1 MSASVIARKEALV
14 ASRDRRLR
22 GIYIALLLAV
32 IAALSVGVVR
42 TNTFEMERTAAAQ
55 ADRANFDA
63 QGSIN
68 PHSAAHYSKYA
79 FMPIPS
85 LSGFDPGVID
95 YAGMAVW
102 MEGHVQNPAT
112 FRRAEGAGDL
122 ARFVILSPAWVLQ
135 YLIPLLVVLLLF
147 ASYAGERQDGTLRQV
162 MSYGA
167 SPSVLFNGKLRGALS
182 ALLKLLI
189 LLGGFVAV
197 AILAFGEGAPQED
210 LGIRL
215 IGLFFTYAVYLFIY
229 AMLTIGLSALCS
241 SRRAA
246 AIALV
251 SVWSV
256 VTVLAPRL
264 GGDIAVMR
272 TPQPDAFDTAFSLTA
287 VAGDFYGYDP
297 GTTNVVNT
305 EYVDKHREEFLATYG
320 VTDVNDAPVDYAAH
334 RLQASEDHAN
344 PLWDVIYGGLRD
356 RYASQENTLKALSVL
371 SPTSAIMAL
380 SSGLAGTDRFH
391 HTQFVQE
398 AEAHRRVIIRQMNE
412 DMIYNA
418 DGQAWLYRS
427 DASFWPQIPAYEGR
441 LPSIST
447 FLPTYLVHAAILLF
461 WAVAAF
467 LFARWA
473 ANRAARLE
481 AVK

>member
-167 SPSVLFNGKLRGALS
+167 SPSVLFNGKLRGAMS

-215 IGLFFTYAVYLFIY
+215 AGLFFTYAVYLFIY

-246 AIALV
+246 AIALI

-272 TPQPDAFDTAFSLTA
+272 TPQPDAFDTTFALKA
-287 VAGDFYGYDP
+287 VSGDFG
-297 GTTNVVNT
+297 NS
-305 EYVDKHREEFLATYG
+305 EYADKHREEFLATYG
-320 VTDVNDAPVDYAAH
+320 VTDVNDAPVDFAAH

-344 PLWDVIYGGLRD
+344 PLWDDFYGGLRD
-356 RYASQENTLKALSVL
+356 GYASQENTLKVLSVL

-380 SSGLAGTDRFH
+380 SSGLSGTDRFH

-418 DGQAWLYRS
+418 NGQAWLYQS

-441 LPSIST
+441 LPSIGT
-447 FLPTYLVHAAILLF
+447 FVSSYLVHAGILLF
-461 WAVAAF
+461 WAVASF

>member
-14 ASRDRRLR
+14 AGRDRRLR

-215 IGLFFTYAVYLFIY
+215 AGLFFTYAVYLFIY
-229 AMLTIGLSALCS
+229 AMLTIGLSALCR

-246 AIALV
+246 AIALI

-272 TPQPDAFDTAFSLTA
+272 TPQPDAFDTTFALSA
-287 VAGDFYGYDP
+287 IRGDFG
-297 GTTNVVNT
+297 NS
-305 EYVDKHREEFLATYG
+305 ESADKHREEFLATYG
-320 VTDVNDAPVDYAAH
+320 VTDVDDAPIDFAAH

-344 PLWDVIYGGLRD
+344 PLWDDFYGGLREG
-356 RYASQENTLKALSVL
+356 YASQENTLKVLSVL

-418 DGQAWLYRS
+418 NGQAWLYQS

-441 LPSIST
+441 LPSIGT
-447 FLPTYLVHAAILLF
+447 FVSSYLVHAAILLF
-461 WAVAAF
+461 WAVASF

>member
-14 ASRDRRLR
+14 AGRDRRLR

-102 MEGHVQNPAT
+102 MEGHIQNPAT

-167 SPSVLFNGKLRGALS
+167 SPSVLFIGKLRGALS

-189 LLGGFVAV
+189 LLGGFVAI

-215 IGLFFTYAVYLFIY
+215 AGLFVTYAVYLFIY

-246 AIALV
+246 AIALI

-272 TPQPDAFDTAFSLTA
+272 TPQPDAFDTTFALNA
-287 VAGDFYGYDP
+287 VRGDF
-297 GTTNVVNT
+297 GTSD
-305 EYVDKHREEFLATYG
+305 YADRHREEFLETYG
-320 VTDVNDAPVDYAAH
+320 VTDVNDAPVDFAAH

-344 PLWDVIYGGLRD
+344 PLWDDFYGGLRD
-356 RYASQENTLKALSVL
+356 GYASQENTLKVLSVL

-418 DGQAWLYRS
+418 NGQSFLYQS

-441 LPSIST
+441 LPSIGT
-447 FLPTYLVHAAILLF
+447 FVSNYLVHAGILLF
-461 WAVAAF
+461 WAVASF